1 MELKGGMLWS
11 YGRNL
16 HGELGIGN
24 YTNQDVPVQVG
35 NLANWRT
42 ISCSAPEP
50 NHFIAVRSDGTL
62 WVWGYNRNGQLG
74 LGDTLDRNVP
84 VQVGVDNDWV
94 AVAAGQWQ
102 SFAIRANGSL
112 WATGY
117 NIEGQLGMGDTVE
130 RHLFTQVGIDTD
142 WVTVSGGYWHELAIK
157 ANGTLWSWGK
167 NEWGALGLGDTD
179 KRLIPAQVGTDRD
192 WVQADAGVDYSHAL
206 KANGAIWAWGWNA
219 DGYLGIGNPLSQYS
233 PVQVG
238 TDRDWT
244 MIRTG
249 ISANWALKSN
259 GRLSVWGTTQG
270 GSFGLGYYGATLN
283 TPTQLFY
290 DNDWVSM
297 TNGYDLT
304 FAIKSGGS
312 VWYAGDGRWG
322 EFGIGAFN
330 VFDSIITYRDP
341 GLSEW
346 VSASTGGSH
355 SLALRSDGSLWA
367 WGGNSD
373 GQLGFGN
380 LNEYDQYSPQQVGNG
395 HNWIAMAAG
404 GDHNLALQANG
415 RMYSWGRNS
424 YGQLGNGNTNS
435 YDTPQQ
441 VGGDSTWA
449 DICAGSAHSLALK
462 ANGSLWA
469 WGRNGNGQLGN
480 GNTTDI
486 YTPYHIGNATDWMA
500 IATGDSFSLALKANG
515 TLWAW
520 GRNDHGQ
527 LGQGNNTEQHSPQ
540 QVGSDS
546 VWTQLAA
553 GGSHVL
559 ALKANG
565 TLWAWG
571 YNGHGQLGDG
581 STNDKLG
588 PQQIGN
594 SHNWIAVS
602 AGRDHSYALAADG
615 KVWSWGANDKG
626 QLGQGNYTELHSP
639 AVVSGQTGVIQ
650 LFEGSQGEHAAIIK
664 DNRSYVCLTGYNMH
678 GQLGDQDTARAN
690 TFGCISICGGPVMPT
705 LSISVSPGDTICPGL
720 ADTFT
725 ATSTWAGTPL
735 YYWYKNGQPVATT
748 LGNKYVDSTLVD
760 GDTITCLVGATGICA
775 QPSMVLSNA
784 IVLSIP
790 LTGLAGTVG
799 NTETKN
805 VFVNGPV
812 DVRYSDCDLMATLIP
827 WGDSPLYGSTD
838 VKVTIDN
845 SLQSYNGQSYLE
857 RHFDIEPALI
867 PATATATVRLYAY
880 QSEFDA
886 YNTWAATAGL
896 PPLPSG
902 GIDNGNVRIS
912 QFHGTGTQPGNYSG
926 SELLITPAVSWD
938 AVNNWWVME
947 FPVIGFSGFYI
958 HTATG
963 AFPLGLSSVP
973 AAGQQGITVYPN
985 PVTDIL
991 QVDYSNITGGQ
1002 IEICDMAARVLICQP
1017 LSHSLNMKGL
1027 ASGAYMLKIKTAKQ
1041 ATFVKMLLKH

>member
-1 MELKGGMLWS
+1 
-11 YGRNL
+11 
-16 HGELGIGN
+16 
-24 YTNQDVPVQVG
+24 VQVG
-35 NLANWRT
+35 NDNDWVATAAGQWESYALKAN
-42 ISCSAPEP
+42 
-50 NHFIAVRSDGTL
+50 GTL
-62 WVWGYNRNGQLG
+62 WAWGYNYEGELG
-74 LGDTLDRNVP
+74 LGDTLQRLAP
-84 VQVGVDNDWV
+84 VQVGIDSDWV
-94 AVAAGQWQ
+94 TLSAGR
-102 SFAIRANGSL
+102 SHALALKANGS
-112 WATGY
+112 A
-117 NIEGQLGMGDTVE
+117 
-130 RHLFTQVGIDTD
+130 
-142 WVTVSGGYWHELAIK
+142 WV
-157 ANGTLWSWGK
+157 WG
-167 NEWGALGLGDTD
+167 NNHTYALGLGDTD
-179 KRLIPAQVGTDRD
+179 QRHIPTLLNNDHD
-192 WVQADAGVDYSHAL
+192 WMTLQGGGYFSHAL
-206 KANGAIWAWGWNA
+206 KANGTAWGWGNNLLGTVGNGNTTHVHYPVQVGNFYDCVA
-219 DGYLGIGNPLSQYS
+219 ITTGYDANFALRSAGRLWVWGSPNSGSLALGYYSAIPVPS
-233 PVQVG
+233 PVQV
-238 TDRDWT
+238 
-244 MIRTG
+244 
-249 ISANWALKSN
+249 
-259 GRLSVWGTTQG
+259 
-270 GSFGLGYYGATLN
+270 FG
-283 TPTQLFY
+283 
-290 DNDWVSM
+290 DNDWVDVAIGEYH
-297 TNGYDLT
+297 TL
-304 FAIKSGGS
+304 AIKAAGSSWVTGGNDYGQLGTGNF
-312 VWYAGDGRWG
+312 VWDS
-322 EFGIGAFN
+322 AFVN
-330 VFDSIITYRDP
+330 RDP

-469 WGRNGNGQLGN
+469 WGRNGNGQLGT

-546 VWTQLAA
+546 VWTQVAA

-1002 IEICDMAARVLICQP
+1002 IEICDMAGRVLICQP